1 MDNPKSSN
9 ISISSMLRHYESQ
22 LTQLQHEVTILTTQ
36 NKDYLNTIKV
46 SNFIAVSWYCLPI

>member
-1 MDNPKSSN
+1 
-9 ISISSMLRHYESQ
+9 MLRHYESQ
-22 LTQLQHEVTILTTQ
+22 LTQLQHEVTILATQ